1 MKEWHLNFHPYRHSG
16 VRPYVYRLRQKN
28 TNSRT
33 RFKIWFTSSLFWI
46 VYSFYLVFSSP
57 LSVILLRL
65 CKDKFLFL
73 CILSK
78 TSSAVSM
85 EFDKS
90 WDTIFI
96 IRIIKYLAKGRN
108 DRLSSLSSIRLIDR
122 YEYSKWYNDSLPQ
135 EAALVDTKKVVYN
148 SDNRGK
154 KEEGRK
160 LK

>member
-16 VRPYVYRLRQKN
+16 VRPYVHRLRQKN

-135 EAALVDTKKVVYN
+135 EAALVVTKIVV
-148 SDNRGK
+148 
-154 KEEGRK
+154 
-160 LK
+160 